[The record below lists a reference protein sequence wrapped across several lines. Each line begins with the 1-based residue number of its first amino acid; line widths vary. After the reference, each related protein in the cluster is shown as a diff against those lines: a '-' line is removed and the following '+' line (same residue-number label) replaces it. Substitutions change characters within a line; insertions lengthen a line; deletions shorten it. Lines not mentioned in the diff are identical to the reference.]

1 MPVEITPQPVDL
13 DQRALQVFLK
23 AIELAGG
30 PRGLLERKRLTWL
43 PSLMEAAYA
52 VVLEAEHHRSADEI
66 ARFLG
71 LSTAATRNL
80 LRASTEAVR
89 ERLEQEEPSE
99 RNVHIAGGLAR
110 LAYEALQRET
120 AQAG

>member
-1 MPVEITPQPVDL
+1 MPAEILPQPVDL
-13 DQRALQVFLK
+13 DHRALQVFLK

-30 PRGLLERKRLTWL
+30 PRGLIEHKRLTWL

-52 VVLEAEHHRSADEI
+52 VVLAAEHHRSVDEI

-80 LRASTEAVR
+80 LRASPKAIK

-99 RNVHIAGGLAR
+99 RTMHIAGGLAR
-110 LAYEALQRET
+110 LAYETLQREA
-120 AQAG
+120 AQAS